1 MHIHQL
7 LLNMNFQHVR
17 GEREIKETLTFTS
30 EGRLVGHGLG
40 ADITGSG
47 ITDADRH
54 KVVSMTTFV
63 FLLLVLK
70 NEAGSLIIAHTGTI
84 TSFIISKS
92 GEMWLHCSA
101 EPQKTLQT
109 ESQIG
114 NPHQPTGITKTG
126 EVD

>member
-1 MHIHQL
+1 MLILLIFFIFMHTHQL
-7 LLNMNFQHVR
+7 ALNMNFQHVG
-17 GEREIKETLTFTS
+17 GERKFKETLTFTS

-70 NEAGSLIIAHTGTI
+70 KEAGSLIIAHTGTI
-84 TSFIISKS
+84 TSFSISKS
-92 GEMWLHCSA
+92 GS
-101 EPQKTLQT
+101 
-109 ESQIG
+109 
-114 NPHQPTGITKTG
+114 
-126 EVD
+126 